1 VANWFG
7 VIATGGTPRA
17 VVDRLHAEI
26 TRIVRLPDVSE
37 KLAAQG
43 ADPAGG
49 SPEDFARFIDAEI
62 RKWAAVVRGA
72 GIQPE

>member
-1 VANWFG
+1 MVLRSSISAAA
-7 VIATGGTPRA
+7 VLTILALACGGA
-17 VVDRLHAEI
+17 
-26 TRIVRLPDVSE
+26 S
-37 KLAAQG
+37 AQG

-49 SPEDFARFIDAEI
+49 SPDDFARFIDAEI